1 MVNKL
6 SLTCRGEGKNVAK
19 VPHILIVEDQSNT
32 AEMLTSYF
40 EAQGYDV
47 TAVGWGND
55 ALISVEKNV
64 PDLIMLDIRL
74 PDIDGYEVCRRL
86 RSHRRTEHVPIIF
99 LTERRERGDRLTG
112 LELGAVD
119 YITKPFDVQEL
130 RLRVRNV
137 LRRSSM
143 ERLSHPITGLPAS
156 SLADERLQ
164 ELLTTSGWAVLSVG
178 LQGLKEFAET
188 YGFVAR
194 DDVVRAV
201 GLMLS
206 HVVNES
212 GDPDAFVG
220 HLDDV
225 NFFVTIA
232 SDKVEGVQ
240 KALTVRLDEA
250 MAFFYPRSDWEA
262 GESDPGVDLPRMN
275 VKMGVLKPPKTPFSD
290 LKDLKK
296 KIIKAQDKST

>member
-1 MVNKL
+1 M
-6 SLTCRGEGKNVAK
+6 AQ
-19 VPHILIVEDQSNT
+19 VPHILIVEDQANT
-32 AEMLTSYF
+32 ADMLTSYF

-55 ALISVEKNV
+55 ALAFLEKTV
-64 PDLIMLDIRL
+64 PDLILLDIRL

-86 RSHRRTEHVPIIF
+86 RAHRRTEHVPVIF
-99 LTERRERGDRLTG
+99 LTERRERGDKLTG

-137 LRRSSM
+137 LRRSNM

-156 SLADERLQ
+156 SLADERLR
-164 ELLTTSGWAVLSVG
+164 ELLTLPDWTVLSVG
-178 LQGLKEFAET
+178 LKGLKEFAAA

-212 GDPDAFVG
+212 HDSDAFVG

-225 NFFVTIA
+225 NFFVVIA
-232 SDKVEGVQ
+232 PDKVEQVQ
-240 KALTVRLDEA
+240 QALTVRLDEA
-250 MAFFYPRSDWEA
+250 MSFFYPHADWEA
-262 GESDPGVDLPRMN
+262 GKADPNVDLPRMYVN
-275 VKMGVLKPPKTPFSD
+275 MGVLEPSPRSFSS
-290 LKDLKK
+290 LSKLKK
-296 KIIKAQDKST
+296 AIVKAQSES

>member
-1 MVNKL
+1 
-6 SLTCRGEGKNVAK
+6 VAE
-19 VPHILIVEDQSNT
+19 VPHILIVEDQANT

-40 EAQGYDV
+40 QAQGYVV
-47 TAVGWGND
+47 TSVGWGND
-55 ALISVEKNV
+55 ALTFVEKIV

-99 LTERRERGDRLTG
+99 LTERRERGDKLTG

-143 ERLSHPITGLPAS
+143 ERLSHPITGLPAA
-156 SLADERLQ
+156 SLADERLH
-164 ELLTTSGWAVLSVG
+164 ELLNSSDWAVLSVG
-178 LQGLKEFAET
+178 LRGLKEFAEA

-201 GLMLS
+201 GLMLG

-212 GDPDAFVG
+212 HAPNAFVG
-220 HLDDV
+220 HLDDT
-225 NFFVTIA
+225 NFFVVIVP
-232 SDKVEGVQ
+232 DKVEQVQ
-240 KALTVRLDEA
+240 QALTVRLDEA
-250 MAFFYPRSDWEA
+250 MAFFYPRADWEA
-262 GESDPGVDLPRMN
+262 GQKDPSVKLPRMSVN
-275 VKMGVLKPPKTPFSD
+275 MGVLEGPTPSISS
-290 LKDLKK
+290 LEDLKK
-296 KIIKAQDKST
+296 AIVKAQDAD